1 MSIKA
6 APLRQKF
13 FTPNVY
19 ILLAFMGAGAVFA
32 FFRFFY
38 GFGSVT
44 NLNASYPFGLWIA
57 FDVACGVAL
66 AAGGFTTSA
75 IVEIFGRDKYHSLVR
90 PAILT
95 AFIGYFLVGLAVFF
109 DLGKYYNIWHALI
122 YWNGTSVLFE
132 VAWCVMLYLTVLGIE
147 NIPAVVEQY
156 RGNVNLPGQLASF
169 NRPADWL
176 LGKADVFCRRA
187 MAFFIVLG
195 VVLSFGHQS
204 SLGTMMLIAP
214 YKLHELWYTP
224 LSPLLFLTSAVSVGI
239 PMVIFEGTLAAKFF
253 GRKPETELLGS
264 IAKYV
269 PYFLGTYLLLRM
281 GDLAYRGVLPKAFDG
296 SLQGWAFLVEF
307 SLFAIPYFLLKR
319 RSFRYDG
326 QRLFLCACS
335 VICAVVLN
343 RFNVFLLGMDM
354 GPTHSYFPSVG
365 EFAVTFAFIAFGVL
379 LYKIGVNYLPIL
391 EEEHGVEPQAAE
403 AVAKEKPMTVAK
415 LRSTAA

>member
-6 APLRQKF
+6 APLHQKF
-13 FTPNVY
+13 VTPNLW
-19 ILLAFMGAGAVFA
+19 ILLFFMGSGVVFA
-32 FFRFFY
+32 YFRFFH

-44 NLNASYPFGLWIA
+44 NLNPAYPFGVWIA

-66 AAGGFTTSA
+66 AAGGFTTAA
-75 IVEIFGRDKYHSLVR
+75 IVEIFGRDKYHALVR

-109 DLGKYYNIWHALI
+109 DLGKYYNIWHALV

-147 NIPAVVEQY
+147 NVPNVVEQFK
-156 RGNVNLPGQLASF
+156 GNVRLPGPLSAF
-169 NRPADWL
+169 NGLVDWVL
-176 LGKADVFCRRA
+176 HRLDWFCSKT
-187 MAFFIVLG
+187 MAFFVIAG

-253 GRKPETELLGS
+253 NRKPETALLADF
-264 IAKYV
+264 AKYI
-269 PYFLGTYLLLRM
+269 PLFLGTYLLLRV
-281 GDLAYRGVLPKAFDG
+281 GDLAYRGVLASAFDG
-296 SLQGWAFLVEF
+296 SLQGNAFLLEF
-307 SLFAIPYFLLKR
+307 AMFAVPYFLLKR
-319 RSFRYDG
+319 RKIR
-326 QRLFLCACS
+326 RNPTTLFLCSLS
-335 VICAVVLN
+335 VILAVVLN
-343 RFNVFLLGMDM
+343 RFNMFLIGMDM
-354 GPTHSYFPSVG
+354 GPEWSYFPSVG
-365 EFAVTFAFIAFGVL
+365 EWAITFAFIAFGVL

-391 EEEHGVEPQAAE
+391 EEEH
-403 AVAKEKPMTVAK
+403 
-415 LRSTAA
+415 

>member
-1 MSIKA
+1 MSTEA

-13 FTPNVY
+13 FTFNVAV
-19 ILLAFMGAGAVFA
+19 LFFFMATGAVFA

-44 NLNASYPFGLWIA
+44 NLSKAYPFGLWIA

-66 AAGGFTTSA
+66 AAGGFTTAA
-75 IVEIFGRDKYHSLVR
+75 IVEIFGRDKYHALVR

-109 DLGKYYNIWHALI
+109 DLGKYYNIWHALV

-147 NIPAVVEQY
+147 NLPNVVEQFK
-156 RGNVNLPGQLASF
+156 GNVALPGRLALL
-169 NRPADWL
+169 NRPAEWALD
-176 LGKADVFCRRA
+176 KADLFCRRT
-187 MAFFIVLG
+187 MAFFVILG

-239 PMVIFEGTLAAKFF
+239 PMVVFEGTLAAKFF
-253 GRKPETELLGS
+253 GRKPETELLAG
-264 IAKYV
+264 IAKYI
-269 PYFLGTYLLLRM
+269 PLFLGTYLLLRV
-281 GDLAYRGVLPKAFDG
+281 GDLAYRGVLPQAFDG
-296 SLQGWAFLVEF
+296 SVQGNAFLLELA
-307 SLFAIPYFLLKR
+307 LFAVPYFLLKR
-319 RSFRYDG
+319 RRVRKDPT
-326 QRLFLCACS
+326 RLFLCSCS

-343 RFNVFLLGMDM
+343 RFNVFLIGMNM
-354 GPTHSYFPSVG
+354 GPGWDYFPSVG
-365 EFAVTFAFIAFGVL
+365 EFAVTFAFVAFGVL
-379 LYKIGVNYLPIL
+379 LYKAAVNYLPIL
-391 EEEHGVEPQAAE
+391 EAQHEEH
-403 AVAKEKPMTVAK
+403 
-415 LRSTAA
+415 

>member
-1 MSIKA
+1 MTIKA
-6 APLRQKF
+6 LPLRQKF
-13 FTPNVY
+13 FTPNVFV
-19 ILLAFMGAGAVFA
+19 LLFFMGAGALFA

-44 NLNASYPFGLWIA
+44 NLNKAYPFGVWIA

-66 AAGGFTTSA
+66 AAGGFTTAA
-75 IVEIFGRDKYHSLVR
+75 IVEIFGRHKYHALVR

-147 NIPAVVEQY
+147 NLPNVVEQFKDQ
-156 RGNVNLPGQLASF
+156 VNLPGGLARF
-169 NRPADWL
+169 NRPVNWL
-176 LGKADVFCRRA
+176 LHRIDWFCGKT
-187 MAFFIVLG
+187 MAFFVIAG

-253 GRKPETELLGS
+253 GRKPEDQLLAG

-269 PYFLGTYLLLRM
+269 PLFLGTYLLLRL
-281 GDLAYRGVLPKAFDG
+281 GDLAYRGVLAMAFDG
-296 SLQGWAFLVEF
+296 SLQGNAFLLEF
-307 SLFAIPYFLLKR
+307 ALFAVPYFLLKR
-319 RSFRYDG
+319 RSIRRDPTL
-326 QRLFLCACS
+326 LFLCALS
-335 VICAVVLN
+335 VILAVVLN
-343 RFNVFLLGMDM
+343 RFNVFLIGMNM
-354 GPTHSYFPSVG
+354 GPGWSYFPSVG
-365 EFAVTFAFIAFGVL
+365 EWAVTFAFLAFGVL

-391 EEEHGVEPQAAE
+391 EAEHE
-403 AVAKEKPMTVAK
+403 
-415 LRSTAA
+415 

>member
-6 APLRQKF
+6 APLHHKF
-13 FTPNVY
+13 ITPNFWV
-19 ILLAFMGAGAVFA
+19 LVFFMITGAGFA
-32 FFRFFY
+32 YFRFFE

-44 NLNASYPFGLWIA
+44 NMSKAYPFGLWIA

-66 AAGGFTTSA
+66 AAGGFTTAA
-75 IVEIFGRDKYHSLVR
+75 IVEIFGREKYHALVR

-147 NIPAVVEQY
+147 NLPNVVEQFK
-156 RGNVNLPGQLASF
+156 GNVQLPGPLARV
-169 NRPADWL
+169 NKPVDWA
-176 LGKADVFCRRA
+176 LGKADWFCRKT
-187 MAFFIVLG
+187 MAFFVIAG

-214 YKLHELWYTP
+214 YKLHDLWYTP

-239 PMVIFEGTLAAKFF
+239 PMVIFEGTLATKFF

-264 IAKYV
+264 FAKYI
-269 PYFLGTYLLLRM
+269 PLLLGTYLLLRI
-281 GDLAYRGVLPKAFDG
+281 GDLAYRGVLAQAFDG
-296 SLQGWAFLVEF
+296 SVAGNSFLLEF
-307 SLFAIPYFLLKR
+307 ALFAIPYFLFKQQSVR
-319 RSFRYDG
+319 QNG
-326 QRLFLCACS
+326 TKLFLCALS

-343 RFNVFLLGMDM
+343 RFNVFLIGMDM
-354 GPTHSYFPSVG
+354 GPNWNYFPSVG
-365 EFAVTFAFIAFGVL
+365 EFAITFAFLALGVMM
-379 LYKIGVNYLPIL
+379 YKIGVNYLPIM
-391 EEEHGVEPQAAE
+391 EEEH
-403 AVAKEKPMTVAK
+403 
-415 LRSTAA
+415 

>member
-13 FTPNVY
+13 FTTNVA
-19 ILLAFMGAGAVFA
+19 ILLFFMAAGVLFA
-32 FFRFFY
+32 YFRFFH

-44 NLNASYPFGLWIA
+44 NLNPAYPFGLWIA

-66 AAGGFTTSA
+66 AAGGFTTAS
-75 IVEIFGRDKYHSLVR
+75 IVEIFGREKFHPLVR

-122 YWNGTSVLFE
+122 FWNGTSVLFE
-132 VAWCVMLYLTVLGIE
+132 VAWCVMLYLTVLAIE
-147 NIPAVVEQY
+147 NLPNVVEEFK
-156 RGNVNLPGQLASF
+156 GNVDLPGRFARLNA
-169 NRPADWL
+169 PAEWT
-176 LGKADVFCRRA
+176 LGKLDIFCRRT
-187 MAFFIVLG
+187 MAFFVIAG

-239 PMVIFEGTLAAKFF
+239 PMVVFEGTLAAWFF
-253 GRKPETELLGS
+253 RRKPETELLSG

-269 PYFLGTYLLLRM
+269 PAFLGTYLLLRV
-281 GDLAYRGVLPKAFDG
+281 GDLAYRGVLASAFDG
-296 SLQGWAFLVEF
+296 SLQGYAFLLEI

-319 RSFRYDG
+319 RRIRQDTG
-326 QRLFLCACS
+326 KLFLCSLS
-335 VICAVVLN
+335 VILAVVLN
-343 RFNVFLLGMDM
+343 RFNVFLIGVDT
-354 GPTHSYFPSVG
+354 GTGWTYFPSVG
-365 EFAVTFAFIAFGVL
+365 EFAVTFAFLAFGVL

-391 EEEHGVEPQAAE
+391 EAQEEH
-403 AVAKEKPMTVAK
+403 
-415 LRSTAA
+415 